1 MIESWGTGLL
11 VFFRTVSQILTAG
24 VAITALSLL
33 LYALTFNL
41 RDRVARSFALI
52 LSCVVIV
59 FTAEAIGGVADD
71 PNVIDFWL
79 RAEWAG
85 IIFLPPTY
93 LHFSDALLAT
103 TGKPSRGRRKLMT
116 RISYIISLIF
126 FIGLPFPVLFETIIQ
141 NHQPGA
147 YLLPR
152 HNLSIF
158 ALYYLIVMILTWYNF
173 ARSFLRTTTPTSRR
187 RMGYLVIGALA
198 PAFGSFPYMIF
209 GSGFAERHPLF
220 FWVLAASSNI
230 LVLGLIVLMAYAVA
244 FFGVPWSDRM
254 VKNRLFK
261 WLIRGPATASIT
273 LAVATIV
280 RRIGDIYGDTYS
292 AFVPI
297 TMVATILICQY
308 VITLFSPL
316 WEKWLFFGKDREN
329 LELLHMVEDGILT
342 VDDVRQYI
350 ELILAAVCDRLQVPG
365 AYAAVLEAGKLE
377 LVVTIGKNRFE
388 DIESQDELQGLVLEK
403 DEFPEL
409 FRWGDDCL
417 VALENGDGD
426 KELLGLL
433 GISNLSAQELD
444 KDQINALDLFAGR
457 ICLALRDRR
466 AQQKAFQSLQTIKTD
481 VAFIRQ
487 VRAAGQYNEHN
498 LLMSEDP
505 FITDNVAQWVRD
517 ALSHYWGGP
526 RLSESPLMRLQIV
539 KDSLEEHE
547 GSTTRALRAVLR
559 QAIEKIRPEGER
571 RFTGEWILYNI
582 LELKFL
588 EGKKVREIAMRL
600 AMSEADLYRK
610 QRIAIESVGN
620 TIIEMEAQ
628 TRNQD
633 NEKLVL

>member
-1 MIESWGTGLL
+1 MIENWETGLL
-11 VFFRTVSQILTAG
+11 IFVRTVSQILTAG
-24 VAITALSLL
+24 VAVTALSLL

-41 RDRVARSFALI
+41 RDRMARTFALI

-59 FTAEAIGGVADD
+59 FTAEAIGGVADN
-71 PNVIDFWL
+71 PILIDLWL
-79 RAEWAG
+79 RIEWAG

-93 LHFSDALLAT
+93 MHFSDALLTT
-103 TGKPSRGRRKLMT
+103 TGKPSRGRRKFVT
-116 RISYIISLIF
+116 RLSYIISLLF

-141 NHQPGA
+141 NRQPGA

-158 ALYYLIVMILTWYNF
+158 SLFYLLVMVITWYNF
-173 ARSFLRTTTPTSRR
+173 ARSYLRTTTPTSRR

-209 GSGFAERHPLF
+209 GSGFAERHQLF
-220 FWVLAASSNI
+220 FWILAATSNT
-230 LVLGLIVLMAYAVA
+230 LVVGLIVLMAYAVA

-273 LAVATIV
+273 LGLVTIV
-280 RRIGDIYGDTYS
+280 RRMGESYGDNYS
-292 AFVPI
+292 VYVPI
-297 TMVATILICQY
+297 TMVATILLCQY
-308 VITLFSPL
+308 LVTLFSPL

-329 LELLHMVEDGILT
+329 LDLLHIVENGILT
-342 VDDVRQYI
+342 ADDIRQYI
-350 ELILAAVCDRLQVPG
+350 ELILAAVCDRLQTAG
-365 AYAAVLEAGKLE
+365 AYAAVLEGGKLE

-388 DIESQDELQGLVLEK
+388 DIDAQDELQDLVLEK

-417 VALENGDGD
+417 VALVNGDGE

-433 GISNLSAQELD
+433 GISNLNPQEME
-444 KDQINALDLFAGR
+444 KDQIKALSLLSR
-457 ICLALRDRR
+457 RVSLALRDRR
-466 AQQKAFQSLQTIKTD
+466 AQQSAFQSLQTIETD

-487 VRAAGQYNEHN
+487 VRAAGQNNKTN
-498 LLMSEDP
+498 LLMSEES
-505 FITDNVAQWVRD
+505 FTSDNVAQWVRD

-526 RLSESPLMRLQIV
+526 RFTKSPLMSLQIV
-539 KDSLEEHE
+539 RDSLEEHE

-559 QAIEKIRPEGER
+559 DAIEKIRPEGER

-582 LELKFL
+582 LEMKFL
-588 EGKKVREIAMRL
+588 EGKKVRDIAMRL

-610 QRIAIESVGN
+610 QRVAIETIGH
-620 TIIEMEAQ
+620 TIIKMEAQ
-628 TRNQD
+628 AQD
-633 NEKLVL
+633 QDIGSSTK